1 MSSKSEVGKSIL
13 EKLIG
18 SKKQKPRY
26 LDKNKKRAN
35 KIRTTKEKAKGD
47 AKTKRIQDAI
57 RRLKKDIKKE
67 TTVKPPTKI
76 NRAFAKKYEII
87 EGARLDSETGGAVSA
102 ARSVDRGEAGKV
114 TRGKKSVDKGMAES
128 VSKGEKSRAKKVT
141 NLEKEITKLK
151 DKKKLSAADTAKLK
165 TKKTQL
171 KNLDKKS
178 ASGETAR
185 IRKAAI
191 KSSDTK
197 RKDKGITLAGPE
209 GTKIKVGASPKEKD
223 MLFGNTTNGVKNNGT
238 IVGNPTL
245 KQIQLARSDKQARS
259 FSAATRERLAKRA
272 ERLRQ
277 KNKGSPMESSVG
289 TRNRSVGFSARGEDK
304 QVKNMLKADTGGVKR
319 RDKRKDGNLKGST
332 KTKAEAK
339 KLIEETQRKPTN
351 SKVGKEIQKMMRDI
365 IKRGPLKKSK
375 TKPRTTRKDGTKRPK
390 SPKKK

>member
-165 TKKTQL
+165 TKV
-171 KNLDKKS
+171 KKF
-178 ASGETAR
+178 R
-185 IRKAAI
+185 
-191 KSSDTK
+191 
-197 RKDKGITLAGPE
+197 
-209 GTKIKVGASPKEKD
+209 
-223 MLFGNTTNGVKNNGT
+223 
-238 IVGNPTL
+238 
-245 KQIQLARSDKQARS
+245 
-259 FSAATRERLAKRA
+259 
-272 ERLRQ
+272 
-277 KNKGSPMESSVG
+277 
-289 TRNRSVGFSARGEDK
+289 
-304 QVKNMLKADTGGVKR
+304 
-319 RDKRKDGNLKGST
+319 
-332 KTKAEAK
+332 
-339 KLIEETQRKPTN
+339 
-351 SKVGKEIQKMMRDI
+351 
-365 IKRGPLKKSK
+365 
-375 TKPRTTRKDGTKRPK
+375 
-390 SPKKK
+390 